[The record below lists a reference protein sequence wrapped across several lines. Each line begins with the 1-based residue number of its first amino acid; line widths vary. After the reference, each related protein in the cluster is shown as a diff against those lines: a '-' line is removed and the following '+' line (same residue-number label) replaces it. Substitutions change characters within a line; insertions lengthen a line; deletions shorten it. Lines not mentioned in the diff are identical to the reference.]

1 MTGIEAFLDV
11 LHRAG
16 VTHVFGNP
24 GTTELPL
31 NDALARDPRFRYV
44 LGLHECPV
52 VAAADGY
59 AMAGRRLAVVN
70 LHTACGLGNA
80 MGMLVNAR
88 AAGTPLLV
96 TAGQQDTRH
105 LFEEPVLA
113 GPLVDMA
120 RPLVKYAAEVPRVE
134 DLPSATRR
142 AIQAALTPPTGPVFL
157 SLPLDVQTGPADG
170 LDLSP
175 PWPVDRH
182 VRPARAPLQR
192 AAELLANAENPVIL
206 AGSRVTEA
214 DAGREL
220 VSLAETLGAP
230 VFNEQNTSRGRFPIP
245 TDHPL
250 YAGPVPLWNPDI
262 PPALAGYDVAVVVG
276 MNLLRLYI
284 RQEPLRPLPPGLKLV
299 HLDSDPAEIG
309 KNYPVDVGLLGD
321 PKAGLAELVYEID
334 RRLTPDAAAA
344 AGERGRRHAERLAA
358 DRAAFRARVEAQL
371 AARPLT
377 ATALMGAI
385 ARVLQ
390 ADAAV
395 VEECPT
401 THGNVLER
409 LGAVR
414 DPAGYFAH
422 RGWALGWGIGCA
434 VGVKLAWP
442 DRPVLAV
449 LGDGSAGFGMQG
461 LWTAAR
467 ERLPVVFVV
476 ANNRRYHIL
485 EVCGDR
491 LSLPDLRRGPGM
503 TLADP
508 PVEFVGLARAL
519 GVEAHNVADVDEL
532 SDRVRAGFACDRPV
546 LLEVPVVM

>member
-1 MTGIEAFLDV
+1 MTGSAAFLEL

-16 VTHVFGNP
+16 VTHLFGNP

-31 NDALARDPRFRYV
+31 NAALAADSRIKYV
-44 LGLHECPV
+44 LGLHECAV

-59 AMAGRRLAVVN
+59 AMASGKVAVLN
-70 LHTACGLGNA
+70 LHTDCGLGNA
-80 MGMLVNAR
+80 GGMLVNAK

-105 LFEEPVLA
+105 LFDEPVLS

-120 RPLVKYAAEVPRVE
+120 RPLVKYAAEVTRVE
-134 DLPSATRR
+134 DLPNAVRR

-157 SLPLDVQTGPADG
+157 SLPLDVQLAAAGG

-175 PWPVDRH
+175 PWLPDRH
-182 VRPARAPLQR
+182 IRPPRGPLQK

-206 AGSRVTEA
+206 AGSRVAES
-214 DAGREL
+214 GGSREL
-220 VSLAETLGAP
+220 VSLAELLGAP

-250 YAGPVPLWNPDI
+250 YAGPVPVWNPAI
-262 PPALAGYDVAVVVG
+262 PAALAGYDVAFVVG
-276 MNLLRLYI
+276 MNVLRLYI
-284 RQEPLRPLPPGLKLV
+284 REEPARPLPPHLKLI
-299 HLDSDPAEIG
+299 HLDCNPAEIG
-309 KNYPVDVGLLGD
+309 KNYPVEVGLPGD
-321 PKAGLAELVYEID
+321 PKAGLAELGYEID
-334 RRLTPDAAAA
+334 RRLTPEAAAA
-344 AGERGRRHAERLAA
+344 AGDRNRHHAARLAA
-358 DRAAFRARVEAQL
+358 TRDTFRTRIDATL
-371 AARPLT
+371 AARTLT
-377 ATALMGAI
+377 GDAVMGAI
-385 ARVLQ
+385 ARVLPEN
-390 ADAAV
+390 AAV

-409 LGAVR
+409 LGVIR
-414 DPAGYFAH
+414 DPAAYFGH

-434 VGVKLAWP
+434 IGVKLAWP
-442 DRPVLAV
+442 DRPVVAV
-449 LGDGSAGFGMQG
+449 LGDGSTAFGLQG

-491 LSLPDLRRGPGM
+491 LGLPRGSPGM
-503 TLADP
+503 TLDAP
-508 PVEFVGLARAL
+508 PLDFVALARAL
-519 GVEAHNVADVDEL
+519 GVDAHRVATADEL
-532 SDRVRAGFACDRPV
+532 SDRVRAGFTGDRPV
-546 LLEVPVVM
+546 LLEVVT

>member
-1 MTGIEAFLDV
+1 MTGVDAFLEL

-16 VTHVFGNP
+16 VTHLFGNP

-31 NDALARDPRFRYV
+31 NDALARDRRIRYV

-59 AMAGRRLAVVN
+59 AMAGGRLAVVN
-70 LHTACGLGNA
+70 LHTSCGLGNA
-80 MGMLVNAR
+80 MGMLVNAK
-88 AAGTPLLV
+88 AAGSPLLV

-113 GPLVDMA
+113 APLVDMA
-120 RPLVKYAAEVPRVE
+120 RPLVKYAAEVGRVE
-134 DLPSATRR
+134 DLPNATRR

-157 SLPLDVQTGPADG
+157 SLPLDVQAALADG

-175 PWPVDRH
+175 PWAVDRH
-182 VRPARAPLQR
+182 VRPARGPLQQ
-192 AAELLANAENPVIL
+192 AATLLANAANPVIL
-206 AGSRVTEA
+206 AGSRVTES
-214 DAGREL
+214 GGCREL

-230 VFNEQNTSRGRFPIP
+230 VFNEQNSSRGRFPVP

-262 PPALAGYDVAVVVG
+262 PAALAGFDVAVVVG
-276 MNLLRLYI
+276 MNLLRLYL
-284 RQEPLRPLPPGLKLV
+284 RQEPTRPLPPGLRLI

-309 KNYPVDVGLLGD
+309 KNYPVEVGLVGD

-344 AGERGRRHAERLAA
+344 AGERGRAHAARLAA
-358 DRAAFRARVEAQL
+358 ARDAFRASIDTQL

-377 ATALMGAI
+377 GAALMGAI
-385 ARVLQ
+385 ARVLP

-414 DPAGYFAH
+414 DPAGYFGH

-434 VGVKLAWP
+434 LGVKLAWP

-449 LGDGSAGFGMQG
+449 LGDGSTAFGIHG

-476 ANNRRYHIL
+476 ANNHRYHIL

-491 LSLPDLRRGPGM
+491 LGLADLSRGPGM
-503 TLADP
+503 TLGDP
-508 PVEFVGLARAL
+508 AIDFVGLSRAL
-519 GVEAHNVADVDEL
+519 GVDAHTVADADEL
-532 SDRVRAGFACDRPV
+532 SDRVRTGLTGDQPV
-546 LLEVPVVM
+546 LLEVPVG